1 MKSRMLIS
9 VENGMVQ
16 EVFSDGP
23 VECMILDMDIQE
35 MDPDYQPR
43 LFMAEA
49 SPSLINKAFASP
61 EDISSLLS
69 EENYL

>member
-35 MDPDYQPR
+35 MDPD
-43 LFMAEA
+43 
-49 SPSLINKAFASP
+49 
-61 EDISSLLS
+61 
-69 EENYL
+69 